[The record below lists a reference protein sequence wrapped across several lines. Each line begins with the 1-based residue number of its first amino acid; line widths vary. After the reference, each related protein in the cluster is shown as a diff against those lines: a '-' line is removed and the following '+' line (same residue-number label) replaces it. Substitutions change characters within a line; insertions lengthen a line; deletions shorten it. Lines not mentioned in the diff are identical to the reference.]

1 MDPELDNAD
10 SPLSTTGNILGI
22 LTFAYA
28 IIASCLVFLAVIRT
42 ADSEM
47 QQLFSQI
54 RQTSRHIE
62 TLGSYFRELD
72 LVADIDL
79 APMRG
84 PIKVALKDWRKTNQG
99 LAARVGKLS
108 EMGPGIKRRIMWWY
122 GQNEMLASMAKL
134 RSEKDDFSALLL
146 TYLSRKI
153 STQEHHLWR
162 LERLATGEPR
172 DSSVDGGTNL

>member
-1 MDPELDNAD
+1 MDPEPNAGD
-10 SPLSTTGNILGI
+10 SPLSTTGNITGI

-28 IIASCLVFLAVIRT
+28 IIASCILFLSTIRT

-62 TLGSYFRELD
+62 TLSNYFQDLD
-72 LVADIDL
+72 LVADVDL

-99 LAARVGKLS
+99 LAARIGRLN
-108 EMGPGIKRRIMWWY
+108 EMGPGIKRRVVWWY
-122 GQNEMLASMAKL
+122 WQNEILASMAKL
-134 RSEKDDFSALLL
+134 RSEKDDLSALLL

-162 LERLATGEPR
+162 LERLATGEQVERGDR
-172 DSSVDGGTNL
+172 D